1 MNIKRK
7 DMIKR
12 YKWLVGVM
20 IITLATFSCKKD
32 LLDIKP
38 IDFVSDTAVFEDITL
53 TSQFVSDIYGSLL
66 SGFERRDFGYTEGWA
81 AGFANLDMMTDD
93 IEGHNDLPMNK
104 VQAGDL
110 NSNFSMGT
118 QLWAANYALIRKT
131 NTLLAKIDGVP
142 TTNIALRNRLK
153 AEAQFLRAFA
163 YADLVKSFGGVP
175 LIIKE
180 QSVSDD
186 LEVARNSYDECV
198 AFIVKECDEA
208 AGVLLASYPDAADL
222 GRATKGAAI
231 ALKARTLLYHA
242 SPLNNSNNT
251 MSRWD
256 DAAKAAQQV
265 MALAPTTYDIYP
277 DYYQLFMTKAGNK
290 EVIFAKKFGR
300 PSRTHQSAWML
311 HMSFTPTGWG
321 GWGAFHA
328 TQNLVDAFEMKTT
341 GLLPDQAG
349 SGYDEQNPYT
359 NRDNRLDKAMLMNGS
374 QFKGITVETFRSA
387 DLNAFPD
394 GNANGRTN
402 GDRTKTGYGL
412 RKFIDEKNLTADA
425 VYQGGDNDW
434 IFMRY
439 AEVLLNYAEAK
450 NEFSGPDA
458 SVYDAL
464 DKVRARGGLAPL
476 TRNFSQSTLRDKIR
490 NERRVELCFEEH
502 RVYDVRRWKKGMT
515 YFNGPVY
522 RMDVVK
528 NANGTLNYNR
538 KAVLENRV
546 YQERYNLFPIPQIEI
561 ERNRKLVPNP

>member
-1 MNIKRK
+1 M
-7 DMIKR
+7 MKR
-12 YKWLVGVM
+12 YKWLLVVM
-20 IITLATFSCKKD
+20 VITLSTFSCKKD

-38 IDFVSDTAVFEDITL
+38 IDFVSDAAVFQDITL
-53 TSQFVSDIYGSLL
+53 TSQFVSDIYGTLL

-118 QLWAANYALIRKT
+118 QLWAVNYTLIRKT
-131 NTLLAKIDGVP
+131 NTLLARIDGVP
-142 TTNIALRNRLK
+142 TTNTALRDRLK
-153 AEAQFLRAFA
+153 AEARFLRAFA

-180 QSVSDD
+180 QSVTDD
-186 LEVARNSYDECV
+186 LEVPRNSYDECV
-198 AFIVKECDEA
+198 AFIIKECDEA
-208 AGVLLASYPDAADL
+208 AAVLMPSYPDAADL
-222 GRATKGAAI
+222 GRATKGAAL

-242 SPLNNSNNT
+242 SPLNNPNNT
-251 MSRWD
+251 LSRWD

-265 MALAPTTYDIYP
+265 MALSPSTYDLYP

-290 EVIFAKKFGR
+290 EVIFAKKFAR

-328 TQNLVDAFEMKTT
+328 TQNLVDKFEMRTT
-341 GLLPDQAG
+341 GLLPDQPG
-349 SGYDEQNPYT
+349 SGYNEQNPYA
-359 NRDNRLDKAMLMNGS
+359 NRDLRLDKAMLMNGS
-374 QFKGITVETFRSA
+374 TFKGITVETFRSA

-464 DKVRARGGLAPL
+464 DKVRSRGGLPPL
-476 TRNFSQSTLRDKIR
+476 TRTFTKLALQEKIR

-502 RVYDVRRWKKGMT
+502 RVYDVRRWKQGMT
-515 YFNGPVY
+515 YFNTPIY
-522 RMDVVK
+522 RMDIVK
-528 NANGTLNYNR
+528 NANGTLTYNR
-538 KAVLENRV
+538 KAVLETRQ
-546 YQERYNLFPIPQIEI
+546 YQEKYNLFPIPQVEI
-561 ERNRKLVPNP
+561 ERNRKLTPNP

>member
-7 DMIKR
+7 EMIKR

-20 IITLATFSCKKD
+20 VITLATFSCKKN

-38 IDFVSDTAVFEDITL
+38 IDFVSDVAVFQDITL

-66 SGFERRDFGYTEGWA
+66 SGFERRDFGYDQDWSR
-81 AGFANLDMMTDD
+81 GFANLDMMTDD
-93 IEGHNDLPMNK
+93 IEGHPDLPMNK

-110 NSNFSMGT
+110 NSHFSMGT
-118 QLWAANYALIRKT
+118 QLWASNYALIRKT

-142 TTNIALRNRLK
+142 TTNTALRNRLK

-175 LIIKE
+175 LITVE
-180 QSVSDD
+180 QSVTDD
-186 LEVARNSYDECV
+186 LEVPRNTYDECV
-198 AFIVKECDEA
+198 AFIIKECDEA
-208 AGVLLASYPDAADL
+208 AAVLLPSYPDAADL
-222 GRATKGAAI
+222 GRATKGAAL
-231 ALKARTLLYHA
+231 ALKARVLLYHA
-242 SPLNNSNNT
+242 SPLNNPSNT
-251 MSRWD
+251 LSRWD

-265 MALAPTTYDIYP
+265 MALAPTTYDIHP

-300 PSRTHQSAWML
+300 PNRTHQTAWML

-321 GWGAFHA
+321 GWGGFHA
-328 TQNLVDAFEMKTT
+328 TQNLVDAFEMRTT
-341 GLLPDQAG
+341 GLRPNEPG
-349 SGYDEQNPYT
+349 SGYVEQDPYA
-359 NRDNRLDKAMLMNGS
+359 NRDTRLDKAMLMNGS
-374 QFKGITVETFRSA
+374 AFKNITVETFQSA
-387 DLNAFPD
+387 DLNIFPD

-412 RKFIDEKNLTADA
+412 RKFIDDRNMTGDA

-434 IFMRY
+434 IYMRY

-450 NEFSGPDA
+450 NEFSGPDG

-464 DKVRARGGLAPL
+464 DKVRSRGGLPPL
-476 TRNFSQSTLRDKIR
+476 TRNFTQPNLQEKIR

-515 YFNGPVY
+515 YFNTPVY
-522 RMDVVK
+522 RMNVVK
-528 NANGTLNYNR
+528 NAGGTLTYS
-538 KAVLENRV
+538 KVILENRA
-546 YQERYNLFPIPQIEI
+546 YQEKYNLFPIPQIEI
-561 ERNRKLVPNP
+561 ERNRKLTPNP

>member
-7 DMIKR
+7 EMIKR

-20 IITLATFSCKKD
+20 MITLATFSCKKD

-118 QLWAANYALIRKT
+118 QLWASNYALIRKT
-131 NTLLAKIDGVP
+131 NTLLSKIDGVP

-175 LIIKE
+175 LITKE
-180 QSVSDD
+180 QSVNDD
-186 LEVARNSYDECV
+186 LEVPRNTYDECV
-198 AFIVKECDEA
+198 AFIVKECDA
-208 AGVLLASYPDAADL
+208 AAAVLSATYPDAADL
-222 GRATKGAAI
+222 GRATKGAAL

-242 SPLNNSNNT
+242 SPLNNPNNT
-251 MSRWD
+251 PSRWD

-265 MALAPTTYDIYP
+265 MALAPATYDLYP

-349 SGYDEQNPYT
+349 SGYNEQNPYAD
-359 NRDNRLDKAMLMNGS
+359 RDNRLDKAMLMNGS

-387 DLNAFPD
+387 DLAAFPD
-394 GNANGRTN
+394 GNANSRTN

-412 RKFIDEKNLTADA
+412 RKFIDEKNLTSDA

-439 AEVLLNYAEAK
+439 AEVLLSYAEAK

-464 DKVRARGGLAPL
+464 DKVRSRGGLPPL
-476 TRNFSQSTLRDKIR
+476 VRNFGQVALRAKIR

-502 RVYDVRRWKKGMT
+502 RVYDVRRWKQGMT

-528 NANGTLNYNR
+528 NTNGTISYNR